1 MGINLGTAAQC
12 HFKTNQVAFAK
23 AEIETGFY
31 SKGTG
36 KIVISIKFLRFLT
49 LTGPMSQSRR
59 FIFLLLLRNNTD
71 ILWNLA

>member
-31 SKGTG
+31 SEGTG
-36 KIVISIKFLRFLT
+36 KTVNELS
-49 LTGPMSQSRR
+49 
-59 FIFLLLLRNNTD
+59 
-71 ILWNLA
+71 

>member
-31 SKGTG
+31 SEGTDG
-36 KIVISIKFLRFLT
+36 F
-49 LTGPMSQSRR
+49 SRR
-59 FIFLLLLRNNTD
+59 MVSSG
-71 ILWNLA
+71 